1 MKKIFIFII
10 FTTLL
15 IVGLSF
21 SSFAVEY
28 NNITDYMAESEVLQD
43 GSVRFY
49 YRNLPVP
56 TVRNSFR
63 RVTSSSSGFS
73 GTALSSTGSISQT
86 GNYIAQGNN
95 WLVFNIYDGTS
106 ASRWNFNGIGV
117 GQEVTIRFLY
127 TYTCSTG
134 NSSAS
139 YSTSPA
145 HLVFSYT
152 SNFTYSDLFTSTYTV
167 PYYNISL
174 SSAVTP
180 TASQTM
186 TWNYAFSNTGVLEF
200 TFTMP
205 DMSLFQGNNVFPV
218 IAFAFPGYVSSFSIN
233 SISLQAESVTSTSV
247 GQMVILNNIYSML
260 SDPYNREFIGPTI
273 IQDNVDFLDE
283 VLVPAQVDFSA
294 QASAFGGT
302 FSLLNSSLGALS
314 FWSSFF
320 KVAAGGTVGSD
331 SGTYT
336 YSGHPLIVFVLL
348 FSAMVTFVCFLLG
361 FRWQSTL
368 GFERL
373 KDKTDRNR
381 SRDIE
386 K

>member
-1 MKKIFIFII
+1 MKKIFIFLI

-21 SSFAVEY
+21 SASAVEY

-49 YRNLPVP
+49 YRNLPAP

-63 RVTSSSSGFS
+63 KVYANSSGFTATPPSSSGALFTG
-73 GTALSSTGSISQT
+73 GTYQASNTS
-86 GNYIAQGNN
+86 
-95 WLVFNIYDGTS
+95 WLVFNIYDGTNT
-106 ASRWNFNGIGV
+106 SRWNFNGIGA
-117 GQEVTIRFLY
+117 GQNVTIRFLY
-127 TYTCSTG
+127 TYSCFTG
-134 NSSAS
+134 ASVTS
-139 YSTSPA
+139 YSSNSY
-145 HLVFSYT
+145 LVFSHT
-152 SNFTYSDLFTSTYTV
+152 SNFSYSDLFTSTQSSS
-167 PYYNISL
+167 PYYISL
-174 SSAVTP
+174 NSSVTP
-180 TASQTM
+180 TASKTM
-186 TWNYAFSNTGVLEF
+186 TWYAGASNQSGILEF
-200 TFTMP
+200 SFSMP

-218 IAFAFPGYVSSFSIN
+218 VAFSFPGYVSSFSIQA
-233 SISLQAESVTSTSV
+233 ISLEAESVTSTSV

-273 IQDNVDFLDE
+273 IQDNVDFLDD
-283 VLVPAQVDFSA
+283 VLVPAQADFSS
-294 QASAFGGT
+294 QSASFGGT
-302 FSLLNSSLGALS
+302 FSLLNSSLGGLS

-320 KVAAGGTVGSD
+320 KVAAGGTVGSV
-331 SGTYT
+331 SGSYT

-373 KDKTDRNR
+373 KDKSDRNR
-381 SRDIE
+381 SRDI
-386 K
+386 KK